1 MGVPQHILGM
11 QASTDPTKLNTTDAA
26 PAEAALA
33 ALLADG
39 GAVVHLLRAAFPQTL
54 AIYAFGSRVNGTA
67 QADSDLDLAV
77 LVSGYADP
85 VRLWDIA
92 SQLAD
97 LVGCSVD
104 LLDFRA
110 ASTVM
115 QHQVLQQGRLL
126 WATQPAAGLF
136 ECFVLSEK
144 LDFDA
149 RRGGLLVDIANRGS
163 IYG

>member
-1 MGVPQHILGM
+1 M
-11 QASTDPTKLNTTDAA
+11 QASTDPKKLNVAETA
-26 PAEAALA
+26 PSDAALA
-33 ALLADG
+33 ALLASDG
-39 GAVVHLLRAAFPQTL
+39 PVVQLLRTAFPQAL

-77 LVSGYADP
+77 LVPGYADP
-85 VRLWDIA
+85 VQLWDVA

-115 QHQVLQQGRLL
+115 QYQVLQESRLL

-149 RRGGLLVDIANRGS
+149 ARSGLLADIAKRGS